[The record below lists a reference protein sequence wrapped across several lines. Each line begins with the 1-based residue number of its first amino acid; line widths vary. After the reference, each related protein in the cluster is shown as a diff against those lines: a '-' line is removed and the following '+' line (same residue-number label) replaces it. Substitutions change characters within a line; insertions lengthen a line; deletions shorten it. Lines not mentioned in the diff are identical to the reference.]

1 MLSESEWDEDQTSSS
16 QRSAY
21 LISKE
26 TGETRGLNNLKTEGY
41 QTAPWPQ
48 YLGFCL
54 LLFPTAV
61 SFLLL
66 ASSARDWE
74 VSGYSYLI
82 ITRNRTTVQI
92 IVQIIS
98 NGLCLIQVFTVCRL
112 INFATRIRFIRSP
125 VSLNTLGL
133 WTALSTPAI
142 NWSLPMGMI
151 IASIFFVNLSTIIS
165 VLWTGAFTPVDTAGF
180 RNGTVMIPDW
190 TNRSF
195 IQEYP
200 SQVDGTGLSVR
211 DKRGFFT
218 YSVGVGLLGSL
229 VTSAGA
235 ATTVD
240 GSVRKHAKLDNTGYA
255 YYGRS
260 YGVGAGVGLMDTE
273 LLINPLAT
281 NYTFQEIGYDA
292 SVSCIY
298 NHSTAFI
305 LEELPQYM
313 LYAAKGPLPDS
324 HGTREYSVYVGH
336 SSRAIVAAGVTYNFN
351 PSRKRYVGIA
361 AGPWYAP
368 LNATQCTIQ
377 FSPALF
383 NISVGIRDRS
393 IRVQKLTSPSPVPD
407 IDSTHNVTHVATR
420 QIELISNDLT
430 SSYRSTLGD
439 AFNAS
444 ISDYRTSL
452 SARQTDL
459 PSHHYDENHITLT
472 GLENAVTSLID
483 DILVGYASAQLVVGN
498 FSKPVPANV
507 QVSSLR
513 LGTRE
518 YIIASASINGL
529 IVFLLTIEA
538 LRTRG
543 WKYLPSFDYLDSR
556 LVVTSTSRG
565 GTAIAAYDN
574 ETDEKGIGKIPI
586 LLRSINQ
593 GLMKFQVTFGAVKNG
608 LTGSS
613 SSSWF

>member
-1 MLSESEWDEDQTSSS
+1 
-16 QRSAY
+16 
-21 LISKE
+21 
-26 TGETRGLNNLKTEGY
+26 
-41 QTAPWPQ
+41 
-48 YLGFCL
+48 
-54 LLFPTAV
+54 
-61 SFLLL
+61 
-66 ASSARDWE
+66 
-74 VSGYSYLI
+74 
-82 ITRNRTTVQI
+82 
-92 IVQIIS
+92 
-98 NGLCLIQVFTVCRL
+98 
-112 INFATRIRFIRSP
+112 
-125 VSLNTLGL
+125 
-133 WTALSTPAI
+133 
-142 NWSLPMGMI
+142 MGMI
-151 IASIFFVNLSTIIS
+151 IASILFVNLSTIIS
-165 VLWTGAFTPVDTAGF
+165 VLWTGSLTPVDTAGF

-190 TNRSF
+190 TNRSL

-200 SQVDGTGLSVR
+200 SQVDGTGLSIR

-240 GSVRKHAKLDNTGYA
+240 GSIRKHVKLDNTGYA

-260 YGVGAGVGLMDTE
+260 YGVGAGVGLMDDD
-273 LLINPLAT
+273 LLTNPLAA
-281 NYTFQEIGYDA
+281 NYTYQEAGYDA

-298 NHSTAFI
+298 NHTSAFI
-305 LEELPQYM
+305 LEELPEYM

-324 HGTREYSVYVGH
+324 NGSREYSVYVCH
-336 SSRAIVAAGVTYNFN
+336 SSRAIVVAGVTYVLN

-361 AGPWYAP
+361 AGRWYAP
-368 LNATQCTIQ
+368 LNSTQCIIQ
-377 FSPALF
+377 FNPALI
-383 NISVGIRDRS
+383 NIYIGIRDKS
-393 IRVQKLTSPSPVPD
+393 IRVQKLTPSTPIPD
-407 IDSTHNVTHVATR
+407 IDSSHNISHVDTR

-452 SARQTDL
+452 SAQQIKL
-459 PSHHYDENHITLT
+459 PSHHFDENHNITLT
-472 GLENAVTSLID
+472 GLENSITSLID

-498 FSKPVPANV
+498 FTKQTPAQV

-513 LGTRE
+513 LGARE

-529 IVFLLTIEA
+529 IILLLTIEA

-586 LLRSINQ
+586 LLRSLNQ
-593 GLMKFQVTFGAVKNG
+593 GLRKFQVTFGAVKNG
-608 LTGSS
+608 LTSSS
-613 SSSWF
+613 SSSWL